1 MVGGLSFDFGSFLGS
16 IITLLSA
23 WILTHWQIKKSKD
36 QEREFYILR
45 EDDALSQRLL
55 EKLWKIDALRDQ
67 DYFLFLES
75 VADFVNENIMI
86 KVMVFNKEDKEFIKA
101 LGLNEKTSLLA
112 AELGRFKNS
121 RGDKGFEGLDQGIDD
136 EKIKKVTK
144 RIENS
149 YEAVFLS
156 SYLLKNYIQDRLSNE
171 KGLMEKYKKDLE
183 CLQSFLKSVGLGYA
197 CTILSFESTVL
208 D

>member
-23 WILTHWQIKKSKD
+23 WILTHWQIQKSKD

-45 EDDALSQRLL
+45 EDDALSQRLF
-55 EKLWKIDALRDQ
+55 EQLWKIDALRNQ

-75 VADFVNENIMI
+75 VADFVNEDIMI

-101 LGLNEKTSLLA
+101 LGLNKKTSLLA
-112 AELGRFKNS
+112 AELGSFKNS

-136 EKIKKVTK
+136 EKTKKLRK
-144 RIENS
+144 E
-149 YEAVFLS
+149 
-156 SYLLKNYIQDRLSNE
+156 
-171 KGLMEKYKKDLE
+171 
-183 CLQSFLKSVGLGYA
+183 
-197 CTILSFESTVL
+197 
-208 D
+208 

>member
-23 WILTHWQIKKSKD
+23 WTLTHWQIKKSKD

-45 EDDALSQRLL
+45 EDDALSQRLF
-55 EKLWKIDALRDQ
+55 EELWKIDTLRNQ

-75 VADFVNENIMI
+75 VADFVNENMMI

-101 LGLNEKTSLLA
+101 LGLNKKTSLLA

-121 RGDKGFEGLDQGIDD
+121 RGDKGFEDLDQGIDD
-136 EKIKKVTK
+136 EKIKKLRK
-144 RIENS
+144 E
-149 YEAVFLS
+149 
-156 SYLLKNYIQDRLSNE
+156 
-171 KGLMEKYKKDLE
+171 
-183 CLQSFLKSVGLGYA
+183 
-197 CTILSFESTVL
+197 
-208 D
+208 

>member
-1 MVGGLSFDFGSFLGS
+1 MEKSIQGMVGGLSFDFGSFLGS

-36 QEREFYILR
+36 QEREFYILK
-45 EDDALSQRLL
+45 EDYALSQRLF
-55 EKLWKIDALRDQ
+55 EELWKIDALRNQ

-75 VADFVNENIMI
+75 VTDFVNENIMI

-101 LGLNEKTSLLA
+101 LGLNKKTSLLA
-112 AELGRFKNS
+112 AELGSFKNS
-121 RGDKGFEGLDQGIDD
+121 RGDKGFEWLDQGIDD
-136 EKIKKVTK
+136 EKTKKVKK
-144 RIENS
+144 RIEDS

-171 KGLMEKYKKDLE
+171 KELMKKYKKDLE
-183 CLQSFLKSVGLGYA
+183 CLQNF
-197 CTILSFESTVL
+197 FEKV
-208 D
+208 